1 MRKIVLASA
10 SPRRAA
16 LLKQIGIEFEAVVPD
31 ISEDLNI
38 DKDPTVVVQK
48 ISRQKAENVAKRVG
62 SNAVIIAADTVVVC
76 EGKILGKPAD
86 NLQAAEMLH
95 LLEGV
100 RHEVITGFTVIDNSG
115 KNKSITSYE
124 ITSVKM
130 RNLDDSEIEAYLHTG
145 EPYDKAGAYAI
156 QGVGALLVEEIK
168 GCYFNVMGFPISRIA
183 HVLDKMGISLMKMQ
197 ANL

>member
-1 MRKIVLASA
+1 MLASA